1 MKRVFFLLLTPLLFA
16 CQKGG
21 STSNGAGGEGIDLSD
36 VLNTDDYFRT
46 KKKHSGSA
54 KDSVEIRIVEL
65 SDINNDGKADS
76 AFIEYNN
83 FNSRFKI
90 RFTCFDDLIE
100 QGNVFELSIKD
111 IGDLNNDGNHE
122 IILFL
127 QSEESCWDE
136 IKLYSFVGH
145 WVEKY
150 NGLTYQCTNN
160 SGSTNYQFRKIND
173 RTVQL
178 ITYGINKDSID
189 ISSGDTLENI
199 IPNAPNANL
208 ITW

>member
-1 MKRVFFLLLTPLLFA
+1 MKQVILLLLLPLLFS
-16 CQKGG
+16 CKKNG
-21 STSNGAGGEGIDLSD
+21 STSNMATSEGIDLSD
-36 VLNTDDYFRT
+36 VLNTDDYFKT
-46 KKKHSGSA
+46 KKKRNGSA
-54 KDSVEIRIVEL
+54 KDSVEIRLIEL
-65 SDINNDGKADS
+65 SDINSDGKNDS
-76 AFIEYNN
+76 AFIIYNN
-83 FNSRFKI
+83 FNSKYTI
-90 RFTCFDDLIE
+90 RFTCFDAIIE
-100 QGNVFELSIKD
+100 QGNVFELQIKD

-136 IKLYSFVGH
+136 IKLYSYVGQ

-160 SGSTNYQFRKIND
+160 SNSTNYQFRKIND

-178 ITYGINKDSID
+178 TTYGINKDSID

-199 IPNAPNANL
+199 IPNAPNANI

>member
-1 MKRVFFLLLTPLLFA
+1 MKQVLLLLFLLPFVS
-16 CQKGG
+16 CKKGG
-21 STSNGAGGEGIDLSD
+21 NASNAGTSDGIDLSD
-36 VLNTDDYFRT
+36 VLNTDDYFKT
-46 KKKHSGSA
+46 KKKRNGSA
-54 KDSVEIRIVEL
+54 KDSVEIRIIEL
-65 SDINNDGKADS
+65 SDINNDGKNDT
-76 AFIEYNN
+76 AFIIYNN
-83 FNSRFKI
+83 FNSRYKI
-90 RFTCFDDLIE
+90 QFTCFDDLIE
-100 QGNVFELSIKD
+100 QGNVSELLIKD

-136 IKLYSFVGH
+136 IKLYSYVGK

-178 ITYGINKDSID
+178 ITFGINRDSID
-189 ISSGDTLENI
+189 VNSGDTLENI
-199 IPNAPNANL
+199 LPNAPNANL

>member
-1 MKRVFFLLLTPLLFA
+1 MKQVLLLLFIPLLFS
-16 CQKGG
+16 CKKNGN
-21 STSNGAGGEGIDLSD
+21 TSNMGTSDGIDLSD
-36 VLNTDDYFRT
+36 VLNTDDYFKT
-46 KKKHSGSA
+46 KKKRNGSA
-54 KDSVEIRIVEL
+54 KDSVEIKLIDL
-65 SDINNDGKADS
+65 SDINSDGKNDS
-76 AFIEYNN
+76 AFIIYNN
-83 FNSRFKI
+83 FNSRYTI
-90 RFTCFDDLIE
+90 RFTCFDAIIE
-100 QGNVFELSIKD
+100 QGNVFELQIKD

-136 IKLYSFVGH
+136 IKLYSYVGQ

-160 SGSTNYQFRKIND
+160 SNSTNYQFRKIND

-178 ITYGINKDSID
+178 TTYGINKDSID

-199 IPNAPNANL
+199 IPNAPNANI